1 MHLVLIRLSNYPL
14 ATVELLYHAVI
25 VLSRRSR
32 SSVLGSSPLELRE
45 TLSAASIAFII
56 GTEFREHISHMPFV
70 PYALSLSLRVFYREL
85 RFSSK
90 SPFTRNRARKQ
101 LLNACTLLRES
112 FASNFPATMKVAEL
126 AEQTVKEMEKVYNTI
141 LQQHGRSRSAS
152 EAADRHDQNI
162 SSGGVA
168 GGVSSDTYD
177 ARPQTGEASV
187 MSLDLNTSEEL
198 PDLDVFDFFDADF
211 HLDAIDAA
219 LIDNLALTFPPS
231 SNPADLAQ
239 EVV

>member
-1 MHLVLIRLSNYPL
+1 MASANISV
-14 ATVELLYHAVI
+14 ATIELLYHAVI

-32 SSVLGSSPLELRE
+32 SSILGNSPLEIRE

-56 GTEFREHISHMPFV
+56 GTEFRDNISHMPFV

-112 FASNFPATMKVAEL
+112 FTSNFPATIKVAEL

-141 LQQHGRSRSAS
+141 LQQHGSSRSAS
-152 EAADRHDQNI
+152 EAADRTEQTTS
-162 SSGGVA
+162 SSGA
-168 GGVSSDTYD
+168 GINTDELRQPS
-177 ARPQTGEASV
+177 GEISM
-187 MSLDLNTSEEL
+187 MSLDLNTIEEL

-219 LIDNLALTFPPS
+219 LIDNLALTFPHS
-231 SNPADLAQ
+231 SDLVNPIT
-239 EVV
+239 EVA